1 MDMVGSLRN
10 SPSLDPQDP
19 RVAVFR
25 TGRNGERSRM
35 AHFLETPEEEGIVRM
50 SNTIHRY
57 VARKA
62 ARKTGCVRKVG
73 QRVRHLEIWKIDMRD
88 LSPQKRRVTRQQGL
102 TSLPLGAQRPR
113 RLSWPGIGEGVRWGL
128 SAYKA
133 HAGEQETCAGQESS
147 SAVHNATMGPDG
159 WRL

>member
-50 SNTIHRY
+50 SNTIYRN

-62 ARKTGCVRKVG
+62 ARKTRRVRKFG
-73 QRVRHLEIWKIDMRD
+73 QRVRHIE
-88 LSPQKRRVTRQQGL
+88 V
-102 TSLPLGAQRPR
+102 
-113 RLSWPGIGEGVRWGL
+113 
-128 SAYKA
+128 
-133 HAGEQETCAGQESS
+133 
-147 SAVHNATMGPDG
+147 
-159 WRL
+159 